1 MRIQFATV
9 AAAVV
14 VAGCAASPAA
24 VAPALVSSEPYRDLK
39 CSTLADMQRA
49 KQADIDK
56 LYKSQSTKRWVD
68 GVSNV
73 VLLPGVASVVKDSSK
88 PLAQA
93 KGEMQA
99 MIREYD
105 RRCLDE

>member
-1 MRIQFATV
+1 MTKTPTALATV
-9 AAAVV
+9 VLL
-14 VAGCAASPAA
+14 AGCAASPAA
-24 VAPALVSSEPYRDLK
+24 VAPALVSTEPCRDLK
-39 CSTLADMQRA
+39 CSTLAGMKVA
-49 KQADIDK
+49 KQADMDR

-105 RRCLDE
+105 RRCLDD

>member
-1 MRIQFATV
+1 MKV
-9 AAAVV
+9 
-14 VAGCAASPAA
+14 
-24 VAPALVSSEPYRDLK
+24 
-39 CSTLADMQRA
+39 A
-49 KQADIDK
+49 KQTDIDK

-73 VLLPGVASVVKDSSK
+73 VLLPGVASVVKESSK

-105 RRCLDE
+105 RRCLDD

>member
-1 MRIQFATV
+1 MLL
-9 AAAVV
+9 
-14 VAGCAASPAA
+14 AGCAASPAA
-24 VAPALVSSEPYRDLK
+24 VAPALVSAEPYRDLK
-39 CSTLADMQRA
+39 CSTLAEMKVA

-68 GVSNV
+68 GVSNAV
-73 VLLPGVASVVKDSSK
+73 ILPGVASIFKDSSK

-105 RRCLDE
+105 RRCLDD